1 MSILNKKIDELE
13 LSIRVINALKEANN
27 WHAQDN
33 NYPKIETIADLVK
46 LTKEQLLRLPNFG
59 KKSLNEILEVLNA
72 CNLELGMTFDDIKV
86 HTDMK
91 LINQVRKKDNCYEDL
106 TYNIIKISEDALIQ
120 SFDKIIKKRE
130 WGQQDIVEY
139 FNDHQRVLDTYKQS
153 LLQLERILD

>member
-13 LSIRVINALKEANN
+13 LSIRVINALKEANS